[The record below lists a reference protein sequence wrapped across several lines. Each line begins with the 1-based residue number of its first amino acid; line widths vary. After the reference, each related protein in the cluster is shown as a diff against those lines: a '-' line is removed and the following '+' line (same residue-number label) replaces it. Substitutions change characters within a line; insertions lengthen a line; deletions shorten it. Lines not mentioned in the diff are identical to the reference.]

1 MNKNPY
7 SFKHH
12 NLSRLNVS
20 INGCPTPSGPCE
32 YDFQNGLCI
41 KAYMD
46 LYRGK
51 RRSSNSKRIT
61 LEEFRSG
68 YSIFRV
74 DLNSHSDGDHFP
86 SLREGSLRLE
96 CRFAEQLKENIVLLA
111 HITLPGCFAID
122 YTRSIHLS

>member
-12 NLSRLNVS
+12 NLSHLNVS

-32 YDFQNGLCI
+32 YDFQNGLYI

-61 LEEFRSG
+61 LEELL
-68 YSIFRV
+68 
-74 DLNSHSDGDHFP
+74 DLNYHSDGDDFP
-86 SLREGSLRLE
+86 SLREGRLRLE
-96 CRFAEQLKENIVLLA
+96 CRFAEQLKENIVLLT
-111 HITLPGCFAID
+111 HITLPACFAID